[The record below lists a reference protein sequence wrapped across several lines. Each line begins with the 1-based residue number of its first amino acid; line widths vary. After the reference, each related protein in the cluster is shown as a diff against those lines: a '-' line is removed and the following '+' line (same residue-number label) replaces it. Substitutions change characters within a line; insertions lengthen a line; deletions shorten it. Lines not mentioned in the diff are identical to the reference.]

1 MPRVSCVAYLLGL
14 LVALAGQS
22 ARAAEPLTVAPNA
35 DAETPVKGLASA
47 ERPNFVVIVLDDVA
61 FTDLAPYGGEAHT
74 PNIQALAARGALL
87 TQYRSSPLCS
97 PSRAMLLTGVN
108 NHRAGVGTIPETLP
122 DALRGSP
129 QYQGRLAPGVQTLAT
144 RLRAEGYRSY
154 LTGKWH
160 LGHEDGELP
169 VAHGFD
175 RSYTLDASGAD
186 NWEQKPYMPY
196 YQQADW
202 FEGAERATLPKDFY
216 SSRFLVEQMIRYLE
230 ADRREGQP
238 FFAYIGFLANHIP
251 LQAPA
256 DLVEKYRDTYQ
267 DGWDALRLR
276 RWQQAQQL
284 GLITPATVP
293 PAVHPDLRAWQQ
305 VPAEE
310 RALLTKGMAVH
321 AAMLEAVDQELGK
334 LVAYLKQRGDYE
346 RTVFVL
352 TSDNGPE
359 PSDPLAR
366 RGYGLW
372 MRQHGYTRQLDTL
385 GGPRSIAYIGPEWA
399 NATASP
405 SRLFK
410 FHTSEGG
417 LRVPMI
423 VAGPGI
429 AAGQKVDAAAFVTD
443 VTPTLLDF
451 AGSAPLPA
459 ALDGISLRPALG
471 GAAATSERSIMVEVA
486 GNVAY
491 YQGPYKLVKITRP
504 WDDARWRLF
513 DILQDPSEAH
523 DLSQQ
528 EPERLQTMIAAYQ
541 KYAAEQGV
549 LALPTD
555 FDPHQ
560 QTAWNAR
567 RAYLLRQWPIALAIA
582 AALLGL
588 VWWRRRSR

>member
-1 MPRVSCVAYLLGL
+1 VA
-14 LVALAGQS
+14 V
-22 ARAAEPLTVAPNA
+22 
-35 DAETPVKGLASA
+35 

-61 FTDLAPYGGEAHT
+61 LTDLAPYGGEAHT

-122 DALRGSP
+122 PAHESNP
-129 QYQGRLAPGVQTLAT
+129 QYQGRIAPGVQTLAT

-160 LGHEDGELP
+160 LGHGHGALP
-169 VAHGFD
+169 IAHGFD

-196 YQQADW
+196 YQRADW
-202 FEGAERATLPKDFY
+202 FEGAARATLPEDFY
-216 SSRFLVEQMIRYLE
+216 SSRFLVAQMIRYLE
-230 ADRREGQP
+230 ADRSRDQP

-251 LQAPA
+251 LQAPTE
-256 DLVEKYRDTYQ
+256 LVEKYRDTYQ
-267 DGWDALRLR
+267 AGWDALRLR
-276 RWQQAQQL
+276 RWQQAQKL
-284 GLITPATVP
+284 GLIAPASAP
-293 PAVHPDLRAWQQ
+293 PEVHPNLRAWQQ

-321 AAMLEAVDQELGK
+321 AAMLDAVDQELGK
-334 LVAYLKQRGDYE
+334 LITYLKQRGDYE

-359 PSDPLAR
+359 PSDPLAA

-372 MRQHGYTRQLDTL
+372 MRQHGYTRALENL
-385 GGPRSIAYIGPEWA
+385 GGRRSIAYIGPEWA

-423 VAGPGI
+423 IAGPGI
-429 AAGQKVDAAAFVTD
+429 VAGQKLDASAFVTD
-443 VTPTLLDF
+443 VTPTLLDL
-451 AGSAPLPA
+451 AKATALPEKT
-459 ALDGISLRPALG
+459 LDGISLRPALA
-471 GAAATSERSIMVEVA
+471 GAPSAGERSIALEVA

-491 YQGPYKLVKITRP
+491 YQGPYKLLKITRP
-504 WDDARWRLF
+504 WDDARWRLY
-513 DILQDPSEAH
+513 DIRRDPSEAH

-541 KYAAEQGV
+541 NYAAANGV
-549 LALPTD
+549 LALPAD
-555 FDPHQ
+555 FDPHR
-560 QTAWNAR
+560 QTASNAR
-567 RAYLLRQWPIALAIA
+567 RAYVLRQLPTILAIA
-582 AALLGL
+582 TALAGL
-588 VWWRRRSR
+588 VWWWQRRRRAQRG